1 MSDEQKKEKCLKYK
15 RDIQDGIG
23 TTGIIPMRNVS
34 HFEFKTYPLDD
45 NDKCR
50 IICHTKSGEKIII
63 AVGHVEDFCE
73 ADLFDRIERVSNENM
88 KVNYRNIH
96 GVDVDRVAA
105 IISRIE
111 DAKKRQNDATV

>member
-23 TTGIIPMRNVS
+23 TSGVIPMRNVS
-34 HFEFKTYPLDD
+34 HIEFKTYPLDK

-63 AVGHVEDFCE
+63 VFGHVEDFCE
-73 ADLFDRIERVSNENM
+73 ADLFDRIENVSYENM
-88 KVNYRNIH
+88 RVDYRNIH
-96 GVDVDRVAA
+96 GVDPDPELLKY
-105 IISRIE
+105 IE
-111 DAKKRQNDATV
+111 DVKKWQNDATL